1 MQDLL
6 ISCGGDGSH
15 ANNWI
20 NLTQLNLSH
29 NSITTID
36 SALVSPSFFP
46 CVSELLLLLV
56 SLLKSFF
63 ALLCFIYFYAVFCT
77 DVPTIFK
84 GARLEPQLLVR

>member
-6 ISCGGDGSH
+6 IPRGGDGSH

-36 SALVSPSFFP
+36 SALVSYTSFP
-46 CVSELLLLLV
+46 CVSEILLLLV
-56 SLLKSFF
+56 SLLKS

-84 GARLEPQLLVR
+84 GARLEPQLPIR